1 MAVDFL
7 GALGA
12 GADIDSKSL
21 VQSLVDAER
30 FPKEQLINSKIEK
43 SEATISAYGIVAAS
57 LESLQVAFEKLN
69 DAKDFAEYS
78 LDVAGN
84 ETASGS
90 PAFTMTA
97 TADAAPGSTSVSVTN
112 LAKADRFLSDSGY
125 AAADTELNGGAT
137 FTVSVALNGDAPTTF
152 AVVDTTPSGVVD
164 AINDADLGISA
175 RLVDTGDA
183 SNRYKIVVTGEIG
196 AENSFTISTNASS
209 GETVS
214 FGTQLS
220 TAEDATIAVDG
231 VTITRP
237 TNTISDV
244 IDGITLSLIGESVGT
259 GTITVSQSYEAIK
272 SRILDLAD
280 VYNAIHEQFSILRDA
295 DSAADLGGT
304 LSSDSIFSNIER
316 QVQSMISNPSTTPG
330 SSLSY
335 LSDIGVSFTRSGTLE
350 VDENVLNTALSE
362 NMTDVIT
369 MLSADTDNQSTT
381 GVASRGIAGDAL
393 KSLADMLSNDG
404 PVRSRT
410 SNLETRVADYQEDL
424 EDLDRR
430 MSQIYD
436 RYLAQFTVMEQMVD
450 RMNST
455 REFLESTL
463 DALPFTNKQ

>member
-30 FPKEQLINSKIEK
+30 FPKEQLINSKIDK
-43 SEATISAYGIVAAS
+43 SESTISAYGIVAAS

-69 DAKDFAEYS
+69 DAKDYAEYS

-90 PAFTMTA
+90 SAFTMTA
-97 TADAAPGSTSVSVTN
+97 TADAAPGSTTVSVTN
-112 LAKADRFLSDSGY
+112 LAEADRFLSDSGY
-125 AAADTELNGGAT
+125 AATDTELNGGAT
-137 FTVSVALNGDAPTTF
+137 FTVSVALNGDAPTTV

-164 AINDADLGISA
+164 AINDGDFGVSA
-175 RLVDTGDA
+175 RLVDTGDP
-183 SNRYKIVVTGEIG
+183 SDRYKIVVTGDVGSEG
-196 AENSFTISTNASS
+196 SFTISTNTSA
-209 GETVS
+209 GETLS
-214 FGTQLS
+214 FDTRLS
-220 TAEDATIAVDG
+220 TALDATVVVDG

-244 IDGITLSLIGESVGT
+244 IDGVTLSLLGESVGT
-259 GTITVSQSYEAIK
+259 GTITVSQSYEAIQ
-272 SRILDLAD
+272 SRLVDLVD
-280 VYNAIHEQFSILRDA
+280 VYNAVHEQFSNLRDP

-316 QVQSMISNPSTTPG
+316 QVQDMLSNPSSTPG

-350 VDENVLNTALSE
+350 IDEDVLNTALSE
-362 NMTDVIT
+362 NMSDVIT
-369 MLSADTDNQSTT
+369 MLSADTDSQSST

-393 KSLADMLSNDG
+393 KSLSDMLSNDG

-463 DALPFTNKQ
+463 DALPFTNKG